1 MNDLD
6 YIRKALSNGVISQ
19 NKLAEHSGVSQRTIS
34 NIHRGIGSPSYA
46 NVVAIRTAL
55 DRITA
60 TKPAPK
66 RRRNGSSSVQA
77 VAS

>member
-6 YIRKALSNGVISQ
+6 YIRKALSDGVISQ

-34 NIHRGIGSPSYA
+34 NIYRGIGSPSYA
-46 NVVAIRTAL
+46 NVVAIRSAL
-55 DRITA
+55 DRITS

-66 RRRNGSSSVQA
+66 RRRSTATSAQV